1 MHEVVYATPQLES
14 TNSSG
19 RKKFWQ
25 AFVLELSG
33 LDALDPHTNQQIDVA
48 AHYTT
53 SWQETASGELS
64 KKNRSEMTK
73 VVGKNIGR
81 ANETTPLDQAKSEV
95 ESLMNKKI
103 DEGYHE
109 AGVESTVLPLPMLA
123 HKFVDRGKALKYP
136 CFVQPKL
143 DGNRA
148 LYDGTKF
155 WTRKGKLYIPECV
168 QHLQFNTN
176 GAILDGEIML
186 PLDFTFQETTS
197 AIKKPNKNTPK
208 LEYYVF
214 DIVDPDIRFEER
226 YYRLQEVLET
236 MNPPENVRL
245 VKTIL
250 CSTEDDA
257 TAWLNKSL
265 RLGYEG
271 LILRNIDG
279 LYAIGQR
286 SVDLQKLKTFVDAEY
301 EIVDCVDGKGR
312 EEGAIL
318 YVCQLADGSG
328 QFTVRPEG
336 TISER
341 KTLWHD
347 FCKKISVPIGKM
359 LTVKYQNLTDEGFP
373 RFPVGVGVRD
383 YE

>member
-1 MHEVVYATPQLES
+1 MSDDLKMLDSTPALES

-25 AFVLELSG
+25 AFIAEYDGRV
-33 LDALDPHTNQQIDVA
+33 V
-48 AHYTT
+48 HYTT
-53 SWQETASGELS
+53 AWQETASGELS

-73 VVGKNIGR
+73 VEGKNIGR

-95 ESLMNKKI
+95 ESLMNKKK

-123 HKFVDRGKALKYP
+123 HKFVDRGKSLKYP

-148 LYDGTKF
+148 LFDGKKF

-168 QHLQFNTN
+168 EHLKFDTD
-176 GAILDGEIML
+176 GMILDGEIML
-186 PLDFTFQETTS
+186 PLGFTFQETTS

-214 DIVDPDIRFEER
+214 DIVDGNNCTFRER
-226 YYRLQEVLET
+226 LDALDLLIGLGRNEDVV
-236 MNPPENVRL
+236 PEQVRM

-250 CSTEDDA
+250 CETEAEA
-257 TAWLNKSL
+257 TDWLAKSL

-271 LILRNIDG
+271 LILRNADG
-279 LYAIGQR
+279 MYAVGQR
-286 SVDLQKLKTFVDAEY
+286 SVDLQKLKTFVDQEY

-318 YVCQLADGSG
+318 YVCQLANGSG

-341 KTLWHD
+341 KALWHA
-347 FCKKISVPIGKM
+347 FCNKSDVPIGKM